1 MVFSRYSKAAA
12 NRILTPPARLLLA
25 ARVSP
30 DTVTL
35 VGTIGLSA
43 SALWFIPRG
52 QFVAGVLVMVL
63 FVFSDT
69 LDGTMARLSGRSSQ
83 WGAYLDSTL
92 DRVSDAAVFGS
103 FVLYYVNEG
112 DTTMSAVALAALV
125 GALLVSYARARAEG
139 LGLNATV
146 GLAERT
152 ERLVLLLAAAFFFGL
167 GVPYLLPGALWVLAI
182 GTWVTFGQRVWHVRR
197 QAAG

>member
-12 NRILTPPARLLLA
+12 NRILTPPARLLLRA
-25 ARVSP
+25 GVSP
-30 DTVTL
+30 DAITL
-35 VGTIGLSA
+35 VGTVGLSA

-69 LDGTMARLSGRSSQ
+69 LDGTMARLSGRSSK

-103 FVLYYVNEG
+103 FVLYYVNE
-112 DTTMSAVALAALV
+112 DDSVMSAVALAALV

-139 LGLNATV
+139 LGLNAAV

-152 ERLVLLLAAAFFFGL
+152 ERLVVLFAAAFFFGL
-167 GVPYLLPGALWVLAI
+167 GVPYVLPGALWILAV
-182 GTWVTFGQRVWHVRR
+182 GTWVTFAQRVWHVRR
-197 QAAG
+197 QVAG